1 MQATSKAIGDEGA
14 VLWVTYEQFASERKR
29 ALEAEWA
36 LLRLERGEF
45 FRSSRQ
51 LTQEQ
56 LCKAI
61 AASAVVTLFFSAV
74 MAAYLA
80 AG

>member
-1 MQATSKAIGDEGA
+1 MQATSKAIVDHSA
-14 VLWVTYEQFASERKR
+14 ALWVTYEQFAFERKR
-29 ALEAEWA
+29 ALEAESA
-36 LLRLERGEF
+36 LLRLERSEF
-45 FRSSRQ
+45 FRSSGQ

-74 MAAYLA
+74 MAIYLS